1 MTVLRQA
8 PDSQFA
14 YVVVVARRARQ
25 LMIGGRPLVDN
36 PRSRKTSRIAE
47 EELLQRPPRI
57 RIARARRRGREGP
70 AQVAAQA
77 ARVQSG

>member
-1 MTVLRQA
+1 LEADLDMTVLRDA

-47 EELLQRPPRI
+47 EELLSGMLEYELPEI
-57 RIARARRRGREGP
+57 SEEEEKGRRK
-70 AQVAAQA
+70 
-77 ARVQSG
+77 

>member
-8 PDSQFA
+8 PDSHFA
-14 YVVVVARRARQ
+14 YVVVVSRRARQ

-47 EELLQRPPRI
+47 EELLSGLLEYQMPDFGDEENKDGK
-57 RIARARRRGREGP
+57 RRK
-70 AQVAAQA
+70 
-77 ARVQSG
+77 

>member
-1 MTVLRQA
+1 MAVLKQA

-36 PRSRKTSRIAE
+36 PRARKNTRIAE
-47 EELLQRPPRI
+47 EELQRGMLEYDMPELLEGDGGEGGK
-57 RIARARRRGREGP
+57 RRK
-70 AQVAAQA
+70 
-77 ARVQSG
+77 

>member
-1 MTVLRQA
+1 MTVSRQA

-25 LMIGGRPLVDN
+25 LMVGGRPLVDN

-47 EELLQRPPRI
+47 EELQRGLLEYEMPDFGEEKEGKDGE
-57 RIARARRRGREGP
+57 RRK
-70 AQVAAQA
+70 
-77 ARVQSG
+77 

>member
-1 MTVLRQA
+1 MTVSKQA

-47 EELLQRPPRI
+47 EELLQGLLEYEMPESMEPEDKEGK
-57 RIARARRRGREGP
+57 RRK
-70 AQVAAQA
+70 
-77 ARVQSG
+77 